1 MMRRTLIFGL
11 VLAAMAA
18 AGCKSAPVQ
27 QVSLT
32 PLAQKA
38 LYDTTS
44 SYYTNFS
51 TYPKNIADLP
61 IGIFELNIT
70 AIETLNRTVML
81 DCFDNI
87 TGSEHPDRIN
97 DFAGEHFIYYT
108 ALSDADS
115 VYDAN
120 GQMDVRDAAIKNT
133 LFLVGDK
140 CAQGDKER
148 AKIVIASGDITRS
161 TGLQDIRAML
171 DASGSG
177 VKVIGVVEEGVKGLL
192 DQLLD
197 LPMLNYSIGLM
208 ADSLTIASGAY
219 QQTMKDVMAERGLK
233 ASIPMVGQV
242 LTASDTLHGPSLT
255 NAFAAMI
262 ESHYNEGK
270 PFPICAVISEIY
282 FDEEQI
288 ADFQEVI
295 DNYRSKRINGNYPYR
310 TVINDRVI
318 FVNAPDCAAK
328 ECYRVLRA
336 DNNLALRIGDQ
347 RVIHY
352 TDLPM

>member
-1 MMRRTLIFGL
+1 
-11 VLAAMAA
+11 MAA

>member
-1 MMRRTLIFGL
+1 ML
-11 VLAAMAA
+11 V
-18 AGCKSAPVQ
+18 
-27 QVSLT
+27 
-32 PLAQKA
+32 
-38 LYDTTS
+38 
-44 SYYTNFS
+44 
-51 TYPKNIADLP
+51 
-61 IGIFELNIT
+61 
-70 AIETLNRTVML
+70 
-81 DCFDNI
+81 
-87 TGSEHPDRIN
+87 
-97 DFAGEHFIYYT
+97 
-108 ALSDADS
+108 
-115 VYDAN
+115 
-120 GQMDVRDAAIKNT
+120 
-133 LFLVGDK
+133 
-140 CAQGDKER
+140 
-148 AKIVIASGDITRS
+148 ASDITRS
-161 TGLQDIRAML
+161 TGLLDIRAML

-192 DQLLD
+192 DQLMD

-233 ASIPMVGQV
+233 ASIPMVGQA
-242 LTASDTLHGPSLT
+242 LTASDTLHGPSLS

-262 ESHYNEGK
+262 ENHYNEGK

-288 ADFQEVI
+288 ADFHEVI

-310 TVINDRVI
+310 TVISDKVI

-336 DNNLALRIGDQ
+336 DNNLALRIGDM